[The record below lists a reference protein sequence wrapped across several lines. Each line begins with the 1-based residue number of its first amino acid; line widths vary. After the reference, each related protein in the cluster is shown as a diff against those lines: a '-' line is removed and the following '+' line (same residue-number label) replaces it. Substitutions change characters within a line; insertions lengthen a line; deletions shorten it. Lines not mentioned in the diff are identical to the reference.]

1 LENPVKELTHGT
13 SQAVALNYDDKEV
26 HHLPL
31 IETIPPPT
39 NSYWRMVL
47 KKDEKK

>member
-1 LENPVKELTHGT
+1 LGGT
-13 SQAVALNYDDKEV
+13 TLINYDDKEV

-31 IETIPPPT
+31 IETFPLPT

-47 KKDEKK
+47 KKGEEKDGK